1 MFNLS
6 KSDFSIPHSVSIVK
20 KKNKLKKKIG
30 RGGEGRENTQK
41 RKHLMNVCMYFG

>member
-20 KKNKLKKKIG
+20 KKKKNKLKKKIG
-30 RGGEGRENTQK
+30 RGGENTQK
-41 RKHLMNVCMYFG
+41 KKHLMNTQ